1 MDGQSQLG
9 CINQNLVGRRS
20 YQIYIYIYIGR
31 LDLTPSS
38 GFFISRDLVHLRMNQ
53 SSEVMGETS
62 M

>member
-20 YQIYIYIYIGR
+20 YQIYIYIGR